1 MALRVTRIH
10 RAGHRA
16 NLFLG
21 ADRRLMLCVAVVC
34 IALFG
39 SFTIAG
45 VLAAPLVW
53 TGSLKLLRRAAAFD
67 PQLRVIYWRYLW
79 QRPFYPARSTPH
91 RLRQLPKG
99 VAAGSSWT

>member
-34 IALFG
+34 IALG
-39 SFTIAG
+39 ASFTIPGFIAI
-45 VLAAPLVW
+45 PLVW
-53 TGSLKLLRRAAAFD
+53 SGSLKLLRKAAAFD
-67 PQLRVIYWRYLW
+67 PQLSVIYWRYLW

-91 RLRQLPKG
+91 RFRKLPKL
-99 VAAGSSWT
+99 VAAGASWT